1 MPPPNDYAR
10 LRFRAKAWH
19 GVVCPRAKCMAW
31 RLQGARC
38 RPGWWGKEGANGVG
52 MGLAVG
58 ERSEATR
65 AASTTLLKPTPPHI
79 AHRARTSSATLLKP
93 TPPHI
98 RDALE
103 TGSGLPGW

>member
-1 MPPPNDYAR
+1 MAVAGCKG
-10 LRFRAKAWH
+10 RA
-19 GVVCPRAKCMAW
+19 
-31 RLQGARC
+31 
-38 RPGWWGKEGANGVG
+38 GWWGKEGANGVG

-58 ERSEATR
+58 ERSETSG

-79 AHRARTSSATLLKP
+79 AHPARTGSTTLLNP

-103 TGSGLPGW
+103 TGYGLPGW